1 MNDETLKSRR
11 DFFKKTLKGALPFLG
26 VLTLSNVPL
35 NLLAKNEWSGE
46 CSCIGHCEH
55 SCTADCTNSCRSCE
69 ISCSNDCDNGCLGSC
84 HGDCKRSCLYSCIE
98 SCKNYLR

>member
-1 MNDETLKSRR
+1 MDNKTLKSRR
-11 DFFKKTLKGALPFLG
+11 DFFKKVLNETLPFLG
-26 VLTLSNVPL
+26 FFTFLNIPL
-35 NLLAKNEWSGE
+35 NSLANNNWSGE

-55 SCTADCTNSCRSCE
+55 SCTEDCTNSCRSCE

-98 SCKNYLR
+98 SCKNHLR

>member
-1 MNDETLKSRR
+1 MDNKTLKSRM
-11 DFFKKTLKGALPFLG
+11 DFFKKVLNGTLPFLG
-26 VLTLSNVPL
+26 FFTFLNIPL
-35 NLLAKNEWSGE
+35 NSFANNNWSGD
-46 CSCIGHCEH
+46 CSCKGHCEH

>member
-26 VLTLSNVPL
+26 VLTLSNMPL

-46 CSCIGHCEH
+46 CSC
-55 SCTADCTNSCRSCE
+55 TDDCTNSCRSCE
-69 ISCSNDCDNGCLGSC
+69 LSCSNNCDKGCLGSC
-84 HGDCKRSCLYSCIE
+84 YGDCKRTCLYSCIE
-98 SCKNYLR
+98 SCKNHLR